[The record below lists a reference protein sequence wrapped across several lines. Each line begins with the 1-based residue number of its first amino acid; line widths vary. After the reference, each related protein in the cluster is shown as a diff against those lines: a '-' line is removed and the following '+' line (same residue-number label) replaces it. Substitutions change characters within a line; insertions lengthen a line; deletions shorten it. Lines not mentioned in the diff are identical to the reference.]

1 MTLKSLDKLLNSRG
15 REPLDNL
22 IQHAQKM
29 DGLLATVRQAL
40 PEVDPREIV
49 AANRRDDGEVVVVCR
64 SPAWAARLRF
74 ESERILRAARTHGH
88 DVTRCRIRVKR

>member
-1 MTLKSLDKLLNSRG
+1 MTLKSLDKLLNSG
-15 REPLDNL
+15 GNEPLENL

-49 AANRRDDGEVVVVCR
+49 AANRREDADLIVVCR

-74 ESERILRAARTHGH
+74 ESERILQAARLKGH
-88 DVTRCRIRVKR
+88 DVSRCRIRVQR